1 MGAKMRVIIV
11 CIASLALTACETY
24 SSSPYM
30 ASTQNVIDIEE
41 RVGEAR
47 VRLGAFSSA
56 PEVADRPI
64 CRLTS
69 PLDVSPGVP
78 VSEYV
83 RQAMLTE
90 LHQARV
96 HSSSAETVIEGT
108 LDRLDFSATG
118 TGSWGLTLSLR
129 SNRFPAGYTVSVE
142 HAFSTSFDGHFACT
156 NGINAFAPA
165 VSTLINAAVNHAD
178 FPRLTGGQ

>member
-1 MGAKMRVIIV
+1 MRIIT
-11 CIASLALTACETY
+11 ISLAALALTACETY

-30 ASTQNVIDIEE
+30 ASTQNVIDIED

-47 VRLGAFSSA
+47 VRLGDFSSD
-56 PEVADRPI
+56 PEVNDRPI
-64 CRLTS
+64 CRLTA

-96 HSSSAETVIEGT
+96 HSSSADTVIEGT
-108 LDRLDFSATG
+108 LDRLAFSATG
-118 TGSWGLTLSLR
+118 TGSWGFTLSLR
-129 SNRFPAGYTVSVE
+129 SNRHPDGYTVSSE
-142 HAFSTSFDGHFACT
+142 HAFSTSFDGHMACT

-165 VSTLINAAVNHAD
+165 VSTLINAAVNHPE
-178 FPRLTGGQ
+178 FPRLAGAQ

>member
-1 MGAKMRVIIV
+1 MRILMV
-11 CIASLALTACETY
+11 CIAALAVTACETY
-24 SSSPYM
+24 SSSPYT
-30 ASTQNVIDIEE
+30 ASTQNVIQIED

-47 VRLGAFSSA
+47 VRLGNFSSN
-56 PEVADRPI
+56 PEINDRPM
-64 CRLTS
+64 CRVTS

-129 SNRFPAGYTVSVE
+129 SNRLPEGYTVSVE
-142 HAFSTSFDGHFACT
+142 HTFSTSFDGHFACT

-165 VSTLINAAVNHAD
+165 VSALINAAVNRPEFSELVGAK
-178 FPRLTGGQ
+178 